1 MKSTL
6 KPLLAILFLTL
17 CNISANAADKIRF
30 ACLPY
35 LQNVTDTEATV
46 IWATDRDAVSWVE
59 VAPDDGSHFYA
70 TERPKYFDTKLG
82 KKNIGKIH
90 HVTIKGL
97 DPATTYRYRIF
108 SEEVTNNANAN
119 TRYGSII
126 ASNVYRGKPFR
137 FSTVDPGKK
146 SVHFAMVNDIHQN
159 SDRYANLWHNVDS
172 ASIDF
177 MILNGDMVNSMDSVS
192 QSFNGFLNTSSRLFA
207 TSIPFYMARGNHETR
222 GTQSQRFMELFPSST
237 GLPYFAMR
245 KGDVCFIVLDPGE
258 DKPDS
263 DIEYNGLSAFDQY
276 RTDQALWLE
285 EAVKS
290 DMFMSAPVRI
300 VVIHIPPTDSRPW
313 HGSIELSE
321 KFLPILNRAGID
333 LMLCGHLHKYYF
345 FDKGTNGVD
354 FPILINSNR
363 DILDVNVDNGTI
375 DLKVIDEQGRQKEQF
390 RFVSGR

>member
-1 MKSTL
+1 
-6 KPLLAILFLTL
+6 
-17 CNISANAADKIRF
+17 
-30 ACLPY
+30 
-35 LQNVTDTEATV
+35 
-46 IWATDRDAVSWVE
+46 
-59 VAPDDGSHFYA
+59 
-70 TERPKYFDTKLG
+70 
-82 KKNIGKIH
+82 
-90 HVTIKGL
+90 
-97 DPATTYRYRIF
+97 
-108 SEEVTNNANAN
+108 
-119 TRYGSII
+119 
-126 ASNVYRGKPFR
+126 
-137 FSTVDPGKK
+137 
-146 SVHFAMVNDIHQN
+146 
-159 SDRYANLWHNVDS
+159 
-172 ASIDF
+172 